1 MAAFVESGEQAG
13 REASALYRNV
23 TCPFCGI
30 HCDDLEVGRTDG
42 ALQVR
47 RNGCPKAN
55 PNFERQLPRAGPAVR
70 GNPASLEEAIRAAA
84 DLIREARLPLFGGLA
99 TDVDGMRA
107 AMALADRAGGVVD
120 HALSGALAHN
130 VTVLQTSGWIT
141 STLTEARNRAD
152 LFIIVGSDVHRLH
165 PRFFE
170 RVVCADESMFD
181 TVPQK
186 RTVVFLGQGLDTS
199 GATGTRIGEV
209 IALPCPL
216 DQVGEVLAALRAV
229 LRGTRLNVPE
239 IAGVPLSEIEALAQ
253 RCRAASYGVM
263 VWAPPGLASA
273 EADLTVQ
280 LVCDIVRD
288 LNQTQRFAGLSL
300 GGSEGAATAS
310 SVATWQSGF
319 PLRTSYASGR
329 PDYDPVR
336 YAIPHLLAEGHG
348 DVLVWLASFTTEL
361 PPPETDVPTI
371 VLGTPGLPLPRPPA
385 VFIPVG
391 TPGLDHA
398 GRIIRC
404 DGVVSLPLRDLKRA
418 ALPRAADVLA
428 AIEQAL

>member
-30 HCDDLEVGRTDG
+30 HCDDLEVSRTDG
-42 ALQVR
+42 VLEVR

-55 PNFERQLPRAGPAVR
+55 PNFERPLPAATPEVG
-70 GNPASLEEAIRAAA
+70 GQPASLDEAIRAAA
-84 DLIREARLPLFGGLA
+84 DLIRDARLPLFGGLA

-107 AMALADRAGGVVD
+107 VMSLADRAGGVVD
-120 HALSGALAHN
+120 HALSDGLGHN
-130 VTVLQTSGWIT
+130 TRVLQTSGWIT
-141 STLTEARNRAD
+141 STLTEARNRGD

-170 RVVCADESMFD
+170 RVVCAEASMFD

-186 RTVVFLGQGLDTS
+186 RTVVFLGRGLDIS
-199 GATGTRIGEV
+199 GAAGARVGEV
-209 IALPCPL
+209 VTLACPL
-216 DQVGEVLAALRAV
+216 DQVREVLAALRAV
-229 LRGTRLNVPE
+229 LRGTRLNVSDV
-239 IAGVPLSEIEALAQ
+239 AGVPLADIEALAQ

-263 VWAPPGLASA
+263 VWAPQGLASA

-280 LVCDIVRD
+280 LVCDVVRD

-300 GGSEGAATAS
+300 GGSEGAATAV

-319 PLRTSYASGR
+319 PLRTSFASGR

-336 YAIPHLLAEGHG
+336 YAIPRLLAEGHG
-348 DVLVWLASFTTEL
+348 DVLLWLASFTTEIG
-361 PPPETDVPTI
+361 PPETELPTI
-371 VLGTPGLPLPRPPA
+371 VLGTPGLPLPRAPA
-385 VFIPVG
+385 VLIPVG

-398 GRIIRC
+398 GRLIRC
-404 DGVVSLPLRDLKRA
+404 DGVVSLPLRDLKRT
-418 ALPRAADVLA
+418 ALPSAAAVLA
-428 AIEQAL
+428 AIERAL